1 MSLELKIP
9 PPIVAVAI
17 GVLMWLIARLT
28 PAFAIAIPAS
38 RVLAGAIVALGV
50 LISIAGVRSFRK
62 ARTTL
67 NPLSPKSAT
76 SLVDSGIYR
85 FTRNPMYNGV
95 LVVLIGEAWLFRS
108 QSLWKYAALIFVMF
122 HVMVT
127 AYEEP
132 TLESEFGESFRIYKR
147 AVPRWGFARRPFTP
161 SPSFVER
168 T

>member
-76 SLVDSGIYR
+76 SLVDFGIYR
-85 FTRNPMYNGV
+85 FTRNPMYLG
-95 LVVLIGEAWLFRS
+95 LLLVLIAVAVFLRNPLALLGAPAFVLYMNSFQIRPEE
-108 QSLWKYAALIFVMF
+108 AAL
-122 HVMVT
+122 T
-127 AYEEP
+127 
-132 TLESEFGESFRIYKR
+132 TLFGEKYIEYQTRVR
-147 AVPRWGFARRPFTP
+147 RWL
-161 SPSFVER
+161 
-168 T
+168 

>member
-76 SLVDSGIYR
+76 SLVDFGIYR
-85 FTRNPMYNGV
+85 FTRNPMYLG
-95 LVVLIGEAWLFRS
+95 LLLVLIAVAFFLRNPLALLGAPAFVLYMNRFQIRPEE
-108 QSLWKYAALIFVMF
+108 AAL
-122 HVMVT
+122 T
-127 AYEEP
+127 
-132 TLESEFGESFRIYKR
+132 TLFGEKYIEYQTRVR
-147 AVPRWGFARRPFTP
+147 RWL
-161 SPSFVER
+161 
-168 T
+168 